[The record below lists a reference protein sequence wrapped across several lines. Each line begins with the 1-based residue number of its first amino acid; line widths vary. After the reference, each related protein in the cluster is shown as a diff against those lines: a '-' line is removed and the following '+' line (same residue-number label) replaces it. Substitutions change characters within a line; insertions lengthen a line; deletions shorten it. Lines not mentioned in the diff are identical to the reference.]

1 LGQSGEQLDFLAK
14 TLCLPAIFN
23 LYPRLPSAQY
33 DCTLKGGIVMEASML
48 DLRKKMK
55 DVMSAIERHERVI
68 LTHRGR
74 QRAVITP
81 LDEAAKPTVKVA
93 DLPAFGMWA
102 KRSEMSDAVAFVKKL
117 RDPRGCFQGGRVMRN
132 ILLVITALLAGTP
145 LFAGGRQVYRNAHGR
160 QVGSVETS
168 DNRSVYRDAHGRQ
181 LGSSTQQGNRTIYH
195 DAQGRSAVTAT
206 QQGNRTI
213 YRDAHGRQL
222 GSSTQQGKRTI
233 YRDAQGRSQGSKR

>member
-1 LGQSGEQLDFLAK
+1 
-14 TLCLPAIFN
+14 
-23 LYPRLPSAQY
+23 
-33 DCTLKGGIVMEASML
+33 MEASML

-168 DNRSVYRDAHGRQ
+168 DNRSVYRDAQGRTTMSATTQDNRTVYRDAHGRQ